1 MKPTPTPFSKTEL
14 IKLIAASTMT
24 TVVKIAM
31 KAGNSIEEITAAGL
45 ESGYTRQGVYS
56 AIRSAGFRTR
66 SERSDKGQTL
76 KVKIGKLIEEAK
88 ALEARLTQQS
98 SGSSTGNQ

>member
-1 MKPTPTPFSKTEL
+1 MKPTPTPFTKTEL

-31 KAGNSIEEITAAGL
+31 KGGNTIADITEAGL
-45 ESGYTRQGVYS
+45 EADYTRQGVYA
-56 AIRSAGFRTR
+56 AIRAAGFRTR

-76 KVKIGKLIEEAK
+76 KVKIGKLIDQAR
-88 ALEARLTQQS
+88 ALEARLLDQTEKTENS
-98 SGSSTGNQ
+98 

>member
-1 MKPTPTPFSKTEL
+1 MKPTPTPFTKTEL

-31 KAGNSIEEITAAGL
+31 KAGNSIEEITEAGL
-45 ESGYTRQGVYS
+45 EADYTRQGIYS

-76 KVKIGKLIEEAK
+76 KVKIGKLIEEAR
-88 ALEARLTQQS
+88 ALEARLTQQDS
-98 SGSSTGNQ
+98 SPSSN

>member
-1 MKPTPTPFSKTEL
+1 MKPTPEPFSKTEL

-76 KVKIGKLIEEAK
+76 KVKINKLIEEAR

-98 SGSSTGNQ
+98 SSDPGNQ

>member
-1 MKPTPTPFSKTEL
+1 MKPTPEPFSKTEL
-14 IKLIAASTMT
+14 LKLIAAT
-24 TVVKIAM
+24 TLTNVVKIAM

-76 KVKIGKLIEEAK
+76 KVKIGKLIDQAR

-98 SGSSTGNQ
+98 SGSSTGN

>member
-1 MKPTPTPFSKTEL
+1 MKPTPEPFTKTEL
-14 IKLIAASTMT
+14 LKLIAASTLT

-31 KAGNSIEEITAAGL
+31 KAGNSIEEITEAGL
-45 ESGYTRQGVYS
+45 EAEYTRQGIYS

-76 KVKIGKLIEEAK
+76 KVKINKLIEEAR
-88 ALEARLTQQS
+88 ALEARLTQQDSS
-98 SGSSTGNQ
+98 SGTGN

>member
-1 MKPTPTPFSKTEL
+1 MKPTPEPFSKTEL
-14 IKLIAASTMT
+14 LKLIAASTMT

-31 KAGNSIEEITAAGL
+31 KAGNTIPEITAAGL
-45 ESGYTRQGVYS
+45 EAEYTRQGVYS

-66 SERSDKGQTL
+66 TERSDKGQTL
-76 KVKIGKLIEEAK
+76 KVKIGKLIEEAR

>member
-1 MKPTPTPFSKTEL
+1 MKPTPEPFSKTEL

-24 TVVKIAM
+24 TVVKLAM

-56 AIRSAGFRTR
+56 AIRAAGFRTR

>member
-1 MKPTPTPFSKTEL
+1 MKPTPEPFSKTEL
-14 IKLIAASTMT
+14 IKLTAASTMT

-31 KAGNSIEEITAAGL
+31 KAGNTIADITAAGL

-56 AIRSAGFRTR
+56 AIRAAGFRTR

-76 KVKIGKLIEEAK
+76 KVKIGKLIDQAR
-88 ALEARLTQQS
+88 ALEARLLDQTEKTENS
-98 SGSSTGNQ
+98 

>member
-1 MKPTPTPFSKTEL
+1 MKPTPEPFSKIEL

-31 KAGNSIEEITAAGL
+31 KAGNTIPEITAAGL
-45 ESGYTRQGVYS
+45 ESGYTRQGVYA
-56 AIRSAGFRTR
+56 AIRAAGFRTR

>member
-1 MKPTPTPFSKTEL
+1 MKPTPEPFAKTEL
-14 IKLIAASTMT
+14 LKLIAATTMT
-24 TVVKIAM
+24 NVVKIAM

-76 KVKIGKLIEEAK
+76 KVKIGKLIDQAR
-88 ALEARLTQQS
+88 ALEAKLLDQS
-98 SGSSTGNQ
+98 EKTEIS

>member
-1 MKPTPTPFSKTEL
+1 MKPTPEPFSKTEL
-14 IKLIAASTMT
+14 LKLIAASTMT
-24 TVVKIAM
+24 NVVKIAM
-31 KAGNSIEEITAAGL
+31 KAGNSIEEITEAGL
-45 ESGYTRQGVYS
+45 EVDYTRQGIYS

-76 KVKIGKLIEEAK
+76 KVKIGKLIEEAR

>member
-1 MKPTPTPFSKTEL
+1 MKPTPEIFTKTEL
-14 IKLIAASTMT
+14 IKLIAATTMT
-24 TVVKIAM
+24 NVVKIAM

>member
-1 MKPTPTPFSKTEL
+1 MKPTPEPFSKTEI

-31 KAGNSIEEITAAGL
+31 KAGNTIADITEAGL

-56 AIRSAGFRTR
+56 AIRAAGFRTR

-88 ALEARLTQQS
+88 ALEARLTKQ
-98 SGSSTGNQ
+98 SGSSDPGNQ

>member
-1 MKPTPTPFSKTEL
+1 MKPTPTPFTKTEL

-31 KAGNSIEEITAAGL
+31 KGGNTIADITEAGL
-45 ESGYTRQGVYS
+45 EADYTRQGVYA

-66 SERSDKGQTL
+66 AERSDKGQTL
-76 KVKIGKLIEEAK
+76 KVKIGKLIDQAR
-88 ALEARLTQQS
+88 ALEARLLDQTEK
-98 SGSSTGNQ
+98 TGIS

>member
-1 MKPTPTPFSKTEL
+1 MKPTPEPFSKTEL

-31 KAGNSIEEITAAGL
+31 KGGNTIADITEAGL

-56 AIRSAGFRTR
+56 AIRAAGFRTR

-76 KVKIGKLIEEAK
+76 KIKLNRLIEQANALQAK
-88 ALEARLTQQS
+88 LAQQS
-98 SGSSTGNQ
+98 DSGTGQ

>member
-1 MKPTPTPFSKTEL
+1 MKPTPEPFSKTEL

-88 ALEARLTQQS
+88 ALEARLLDQTEKTENS
-98 SGSSTGNQ
+98 

>member
-1 MKPTPTPFSKTEL
+1 MKPTPEPFAKTEL
-14 IKLIAASTMT
+14 LKLIAATTMT
-24 TVVKIAM
+24 NVVKIAM

-76 KVKIGKLIEEAK
+76 KVKIGKLIDQAR

-98 SGSSTGNQ
+98 SGSSTGN

>member
-1 MKPTPTPFSKTEL
+1 MKPTPEPFTKLEL
-14 IKLIAASTMT
+14 IKLIAATTMT

-31 KAGNSIEEITAAGL
+31 KAGNTIADITEAGL
-45 ESGYTRQGVYS
+45 ESGYTRQGVYA
-56 AIRSAGFRTR
+56 AIRAAGVRTR

-88 ALEARLTQQS
+88 ALEARLTKQTEKTEIS
-98 SGSSTGNQ
+98 

>member
-1 MKPTPTPFSKTEL
+1 MKPTPEPFAKTEL
-14 IKLIAASTMT
+14 IKLIAATTMT
-24 TVVKIAM
+24 NVVKIAM
-31 KAGNSIEEITAAGL
+31 KGGNTIADITEAGL

-56 AIRSAGFRTR
+56 AIRAAGFRTR

>member
-1 MKPTPTPFSKTEL
+1 MKPTPEPFTKTEL

-31 KAGNSIEEITAAGL
+31 KGGNTIADITEAGL

-56 AIRSAGFRTR
+56 AIRAAGFRTR

-76 KVKIGKLIEEAK
+76 KVKINKLIEEAR

-98 SGSSTGNQ
+98 GSSDPGNQ

>member
-1 MKPTPTPFSKTEL
+1 MKPTPEPFTKTEL
-14 IKLIAASTMT
+14 IKLIAASTMPN
-24 TVVKIAM
+24 VVKIAM
-31 KAGNSIEEITAAGL
+31 KGGNSIEEITEAGL
-45 ESGYTRQGVYS
+45 EADYTRQGIYS

-76 KVKIGKLIEEAK
+76 KVKIAKLMEEAK
-88 ALEARLTQQS
+88 ALEAMLTQQS

>member
-1 MKPTPTPFSKTEL
+1 MKPTPEPFAKTEL
-14 IKLIAASTMT
+14 LKLIAATTMT
-24 TVVKIAM
+24 NVVKIAM

-45 ESGYTRQGVYS
+45 EAEYTRQGIYS

-76 KVKIGKLIEEAK
+76 KVKIGKLIDQAR
-88 ALEARLTQQS
+88 ALEARLIDQTEK
-98 SGSSTGNQ
+98 TGIS

>member
-1 MKPTPTPFSKTEL
+1 MKPTPEPFTKIEL
-14 IKLIAASTMT
+14 IKLIAATTMT
-24 TVVKIAM
+24 NVVKIAM

-56 AIRSAGFRTR
+56 AIRAAGFRTR

-76 KVKIGKLIEEAK
+76 KVKINKLIEEAR
-88 ALEARLTQQS
+88 ALEARLTQQ
-98 SGSSTGNQ
+98 TAKD

>member
-1 MKPTPTPFSKTEL
+1 MKPTPEPFSKTEL
-14 IKLIAASTMT
+14 LKLIAATTMT
-24 TVVKIAM
+24 NVVKIAM

-45 ESGYTRQGVYS
+45 EADYTRQGVYA

-76 KVKIGKLIEEAK
+76 KVKIGKLIDQAR
-88 ALEARLTQQS
+88 ALEARLLDQTEK
-98 SGSSTGNQ
+98 TGIS

>member
-1 MKPTPTPFSKTEL
+1 MKPTPTPFIKTEL

-31 KAGNSIEEITAAGL
+31 KAGNSIEEITEAGL
-45 ESGYTRQGVYS
+45 EADYTRQGIYS

-76 KVKIGKLIEEAK
+76 KVKIGKLIEEAR
-88 ALEARLTQQS
+88 ALEARLTQQDS
-98 SGSSTGNQ
+98 SPSSN

>member
-1 MKPTPTPFSKTEL
+1 
-14 IKLIAASTMT
+14 MT
-24 TVVKIAM
+24 NVVKIAM
-31 KAGNSIEEITAAGL
+31 KAGNSIEEITEAGL
-45 ESGYTRQGVYS
+45 EVDYTRQGIYS

-76 KVKIGKLIEEAK
+76 KVKIGKLIEEAR

>member
-1 MKPTPTPFSKTEL
+1 MKPTPEPFSKTEL
-14 IKLIAASTMT
+14 LKLIAASTMT
-24 TVVKIAM
+24 NVVKIAM

-45 ESGYTRQGVYS
+45 EAEYTRQGVYS

-76 KVKIGKLIEEAK
+76 RAKLNQLIEQSK
-88 ALEARLTQQS
+88 ALQAKLAQEDS
-98 SGSSTGNQ
+98 SPSSN

>member
-1 MKPTPTPFSKTEL
+1 MKPTPEPFSKTEL

-76 KVKIGKLIEEAK
+76 KVKIGKLIEEAR
-88 ALEARLTQQS
+88 ALEARLTKADEK
-98 SGSSTGNQ
+98 TGIS

>member
-1 MKPTPTPFSKTEL
+1 MKPTPEPFSKTEL
-14 IKLIAASTMT
+14 IKLIAATTMT

-76 KVKIGKLIEEAK
+76 KVKINKLIEEAR
-88 ALEARLTQQS
+88 ALEARLLDQTEKTENS
-98 SGSSTGNQ
+98 

>member
-1 MKPTPTPFSKTEL
+1 MKPTPEPFSKTEL

>member
-1 MKPTPTPFSKTEL
+1 MKPTPEPFSKTEL
-14 IKLIAASTMT
+14 LKLIAASTMT
-24 TVVKIAM
+24 NVVKIAM
-31 KAGNSIEEITAAGL
+31 KAGNTIPEITEAGL
-45 ESGYTRQGVYS
+45 EADYTRQGVYS

-76 KVKIGKLIEEAK
+76 KVKIGKLIEEAR

-98 SGSSTGNQ
+98 SSSGTGN

>member
-1 MKPTPTPFSKTEL
+1 MKPTPEPFAKTEL
-14 IKLIAASTMT
+14 IKLIAATTMT
-24 TVVKIAM
+24 NVVKIAM
-31 KAGNSIEEITAAGL
+31 KAGNSVEEITEAGL
-45 ESGYTRQGVYS
+45 EAEYTRQGIYS

-76 KVKIGKLIEEAK
+76 KVKINKLIEEAR

-98 SGSSTGNQ
+98 SGSGTGN

>member
-1 MKPTPTPFSKTEL
+1 MKPTPEPFSKTEL

-76 KVKIGKLIEEAK
+76 KVKINKLIEEAR
-88 ALEARLTQQS
+88 ALEARLLDQTEKTENS
-98 SGSSTGNQ
+98 

>member
-1 MKPTPTPFSKTEL
+1 MKPTPTPFNKTEL

-31 KAGNSIEEITAAGL
+31 KGGNTIADITEAGL

-56 AIRSAGFRTR
+56 AIRAAGFRTR

-76 KVKIGKLIEEAK
+76 KVKIGKLIEEAR
-88 ALEARLTQQS
+88 ALEARLLDQTEKTENS
-98 SGSSTGNQ
+98 

>member
-1 MKPTPTPFSKTEL
+1 MKPTPEPFAKTEL
-14 IKLIAASTMT
+14 LKLIAATTMT
-24 TVVKIAM
+24 NVVKIAM

-45 ESGYTRQGVYS
+45 EAEYTRQGIYS

-76 KVKIGKLIEEAK
+76 KVKIGKLIDQAR
-88 ALEARLTQQS
+88 ALEARLLDQTEK
-98 SGSSTGNQ
+98 TGIS

>member
-1 MKPTPTPFSKTEL
+1 MKPTPEPFAKTEL
-14 IKLIAASTMT
+14 IKLIAATTMT
-24 TVVKIAM
+24 NVVKIAM

-76 KVKIGKLIEEAK
+76 KVKIGKLIDQAR

-98 SGSSTGNQ
+98 SGSSTGN